1 MLFGKKKT
9 VKLKIEG
16 MHCSHCAAKVEEAL
30 RKLGC
35 KAEIDVK
42 LGKAIVTCPEKLAE
56 QELTAAV
63 AAAGFSAVVV

>member
-16 MHCSHCAAKVEEAL
+16 MHCPRCAEKVENAL
-30 RKLGC
+30 KALGC

-42 LGKAIVTCPEKLAE
+42 LGKATVTCPEKVTDA
-56 QELTAAV
+56 QLTEAV
-63 AAAGFSAVVV
+63 TAAGFPAVIA

>member
-16 MHCSHCAAKVEEAL
+16 MHCNHCAAKVEAAL
-30 RKLGC
+30 KALGC

-42 LGKAIVTCPEKLAE
+42 LGKAVVTCPEKVAE
-56 QELTAAV
+56 AELTAAV
-63 AAAGFSAVVV
+63 TAAGFPAVVA